1 MGRTGFAR
9 RIGDRGFT
17 IIELVFVLAIA
28 GILAALA
35 APSFSQFMDAQRAKS
50 AATDVYVAL
59 TRARSEALRLNQNV
73 TLAPVSGNWASGW
86 QVTDSAGNVLDAH
99 SALRNLTVT
108 GPANVVYRSSGR
120 LTSGADALFTIT
132 GSFSTSTQYLCLD
145 LSGRPSITASS
156 SC

>member
-1 MGRTGFAR
+1 MRPSAISRPT
-9 RIGDRGFT
+9 GDRGFT
-17 IIELVFVLAIA
+17 IVELVFVLVIA

-35 APSFSQFMDAQRAKS
+35 APSFSQFIDAQRAKN
-50 AATDVYVAL
+50 AATDIYVAL

-86 QVTDSAGNVLDAH
+86 QITDSAANVLDAH
-99 SALRNLTVT
+99 PALRNLTVT
-108 GPANVVYRSSGR
+108 GPTNVVYRSSGR

-132 GSFSTSTQYLCLD
+132 GSFASSTQYLCLD
-145 LSGRPSITASS
+145 LSGRPSITTSS